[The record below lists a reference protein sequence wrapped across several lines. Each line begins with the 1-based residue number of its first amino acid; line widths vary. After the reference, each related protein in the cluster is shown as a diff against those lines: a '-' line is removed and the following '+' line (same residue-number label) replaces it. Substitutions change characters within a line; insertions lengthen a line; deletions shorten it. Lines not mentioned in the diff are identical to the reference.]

1 MVIIII
7 TVKLVGHFWVP
18 VRPWR
23 EKKITFSSINHQF
36 KAKSKL
42 EGSLAVFKE
51 TSISCYHRF
60 DGAKA
65 QTQGLIVRVAE
76 FQKMLN
82 GFSYSTSI
90 LGEVRALKCL
100 KTGIWDSDFCIN
112 AFENLEALDFL
123 KPSKPTEVAHCYLRE
138 ELSHLP
144 FLLCWGPLYHAED
157 YSNTC
162 HLYICTHQTNIYVQI
177 SAWSLELTSITRSQ
191 VTRPTYK
198 SHLFQQL
205 YTANA

>member
-1 MVIIII
+1 MAFKQRQGNGNNNNNCK
-7 TVKLVGHFWVP
+7 TSWPFLSTSEALK
-18 VRPWR
+18 R
-23 EKKITFSSINHQF
+23 KKITFSSINHQF

-100 KTGIWDSDFCIN
+100 KTGI
-112 AFENLEALDFL
+112 
-123 KPSKPTEVAHCYLRE
+123 
-138 ELSHLP
+138 
-144 FLLCWGPLYHAED
+144 
-157 YSNTC
+157 
-162 HLYICTHQTNIYVQI
+162 
-177 SAWSLELTSITRSQ
+177 
-191 VTRPTYK
+191 
-198 SHLFQQL
+198 
-205 YTANA
+205 